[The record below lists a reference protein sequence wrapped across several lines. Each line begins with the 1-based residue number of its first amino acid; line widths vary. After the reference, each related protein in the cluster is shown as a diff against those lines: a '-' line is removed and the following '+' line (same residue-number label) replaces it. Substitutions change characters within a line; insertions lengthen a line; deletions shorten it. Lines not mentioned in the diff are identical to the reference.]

1 MLHKADCLDP
11 YLIDRWYAVYDRHVR
26 PQASLGSDASRFAVP
41 EHVAV
46 WNRSGVPSRPDDR
59 LDLDALKVAAQKG
72 SSAFSESGQY
82 LSLPLDGRVDLL
94 MPKPTSKK
102 VSFRDATPSSST
114 APGPPATTAGS
125 SSTPI
130 AAPKP
135 QWHNQQVD
143 HSQAWD
149 AVHYAPPA
157 HGEPEMKI
165 PMDTR
170 YKPAWERP
178 TAEQSAYHS
187 QSRSQQSQYP
197 TLPPSVR
204 HNDWYKEYTQSAPN
218 RENVRAV
225 FPWEKQGR
233 QQAERVFPRGDT
245 PPPHQH
251 SMPRVNIQAASP
263 VQSPEQ
269 SQSRSA
275 PQAAQPPR
283 SMAEAMASYKNAWD
297 SDPRIGKYV
306 DRLTGGPKSR
316 QQHSS
321 SDFGNVDMGALQSM
335 PGTPNKM
342 QQPWPDHGNRSD
354 ASEDGDDEDDGD
366 YEPDIG
372 SSPPSLGRAA
382 GQEMKAIPFSLPDGP
397 GYYKSNAKY
406 RDRQSQTDKPVSRD
420 QKVQAVEGHVSPAV
434 ATQRLPSLSG
444 RRPSNR
450 SHPSSSSDT
459 PKPVTPAS
467 SQPLSSN
474 RSRPPIP
481 FPVYNSQSSSSS
493 RYPGQSPPQ
502 SHSPRLNDPST
513 TNVNHNLGTTR
524 VFDPSTDVDMRK
536 KDSHKVLSRFMQAGA
551 FGQSGGAGGNGKM
564 A

>member
-1 MLHKADCLDP
+1 M
-11 YLIDRWYAVYDRHVR
+11 
-26 PQASLGSDASRFAVP
+26 P

-46 WNRSGVPSRPDDR
+46 WNRSGVPSQPDDR
-59 LDLDALKVAAQKG
+59 LDLDALKAAAQKG
-72 SSAFSESGQY
+72 VSAFSESGQY
-82 LSLPLDGRVDLL
+82 ISLPLDGRIDLL
-94 MPKPTSKK
+94 MPKPSKK
-102 VSFRDATPSSST
+102 VSFRDSTPSSST
-114 APGPPATTAGS
+114 APGPPATTS
-125 SSTPI
+125 SVAPI
-130 AAPKP
+130 VAPKP
-135 QWHNQQVD
+135 QWYKQQAD
-143 HSQAWD
+143 QSQTWD
-149 AVHYAPPA
+149 AVHYAPPE
-157 HGEPEMKI
+157 HGEPEMKV

-197 TLPPSVR
+197 TLPQNVQ
-204 HNDWYKEYTQSAPN
+204 HDEWYKAYTQSAPDRN
-218 RENVRAV
+218 NVRAV

-251 SMPRVNIQAASP
+251 SMPRLSIQEATPTHSP
-263 VQSPEQ
+263 DQQSQ
-269 SQSRSA
+269 QSRSTTQ
-275 PQAAQPPR
+275 PAQPPR

-306 DRLTGGPKSR
+306 DRLTGGQKSR
-316 QQHSS
+316 HQHGS
-321 SDFGNVDMGALQSM
+321 SDFGNVDPGSLQSM
-335 PGTPNKM
+335 PGTPNKI
-342 QQPWPDHGNRSD
+342 QQSWPDHGNRSD

-382 GQEMKAIPFSLPDGP
+382 GQEIKSIPFSLPDGP

-406 RDRQSQTDKPVSRD
+406 RDRQSQTDKPASRD
-420 QKVQAVEGHVSPAV
+420 QTVQAVEGHVSPAV
-434 ATQRLPSLSG
+434 PTQRLPSLSG
-444 RRPSNR
+444 RRPPHR

-459 PKPVTPAS
+459 PKPATPA
-467 SQPLSSN
+467 QG
-474 RSRPPIP
+474 RQRPPIP
-481 FPVYNSQSSSSS
+481 FPTYNSQSSSSS

-502 SHSPRLNDPST
+502 SHSPQFNDNST
-513 TNVNHNLGTTR
+513 TNPSHNTGTTR

-536 KDSHKVLSRFMQAGA
+536 KDSHKVLSRFIQAGA
-551 FGQSGGAGGNGKM
+551 FGQSGGAGPGGRP